1 MNTISI
7 TQIPGIGEIVM
18 GQGDS
23 GMYYVQIAS
32 LLDAEVESAIT
43 RKTSAEALAWIEE
56 RIGSKNLRD
65 YYGLVRG
72 GEI

>member
-1 MNTISI
+1 
-7 TQIPGIGEIVM
+7 
-18 GQGDS
+18 
-23 GMYYVQIAS
+23 MYYVQIAS